1 MTDSIRAI
9 SQRLQLATAR
19 PEMLDTVNR
28 AAVHWRDDVL
38 TLLAEVERLQR
49 VVVAARAAR
58 AATGNYNL
66 HRAECGQSCDI
77 CDGLADIE
85 LDAANE
91 LDMELAQ
98 AASAR

>member
-1 MTDSIRAI
+1 MASIREGMSI
-9 SQRLQLATAR
+9 RC
-19 PEMLDTVNR
+19 R
-28 AAVHWRDDVL
+28 AAE
-38 TLLAEVERLQR
+38 AKVERLQR
-49 VVVAARAAR
+49 VVVAARASR